1 MKRIP
6 FNNDK
11 KKYEFKVDES
21 DVELDDTE
29 DIVEEKNV
37 EFKVYSKKQRIA
49 MYMLIVIAVI
59 FVIVISVFT
68 FKNNKPNN
76 TETTN
81 VSTVTSATLSTS
93 TIETDSTTTQEE
105 QSSITTITKRE
116 TTTSKPATIYSLV
129 GQWNSSNAQLIL
141 NKDKT
146 FTYTFG
152 TNNDKSTYKGTYTYI
167 VGDVAYDKVGLDRE
181 KAANIF
187 HLDENE
193 IVDANAYYL
202 ILTPSQFSYNDSSFS
217 KVNSDDFKYEPLFSH
232 LIYIDSYESKITMT
246 YYNELLN
253 DTYELIK
260 N

>member
-6 FNNDK
+6 FNNDN
-11 KKYEFKVDES
+11 KKYEFKGDEPNAK
-21 DVELDDTE
+21 LDDSD

-37 EFKVYSKKQRIA
+37 EFKIYSKKQQIA
-49 MYMLIVIAVI
+49 MYLLIVIAVI
-59 FVIVISVFT
+59 FVVVISVFT
-68 FKNNKPNN
+68 FKNNKSSNV
-76 TETTN
+76 ETTN
-81 VSTVTSATLSTS
+81 ITTVTSATLSS
-93 TIETDSTTTQEE
+93 TVQADSTTTQEE
-105 QSSITTITKRE
+105 SRSITTTTKKE
-116 TTTSKPATIYSLV
+116 TTTSKPATIYSMV

-141 NKDKT
+141 NKNKT

-152 TNNDKSTYKGTYTYI
+152 TNNDKSTYKGTYAYI
-167 VGDVAYDKVGLDRE
+167 VGNTAYDKVGLDRE

-202 ILTPSQFSYNDSSFS
+202 VLTPSQFSYNDSSFS
-217 KVNSDDFKYEPLFSH
+217 KVNSDNFKYEPLFSH